1 MISTLKVSWIKVIYI
16 YSPLPLNFL
25 YKISL
30 LILYY
35 IIYFTNVTKE
45 TFGNFSIEVGYL
57 KVGLLPSKQVG
68 FIYFNESP
76 LKMMNNALYL
86 MLRWLL
92 GLRKLRFSEKIET
105 LQIGLIL
112 RVAWWENIFY
122 YGWKKQRFFLIFTME
137 LFSTALSYL
146 TAQSTLNFT
155 WTFLYF

>member
-1 MISTLKVSWIKVIYI
+1 MIYI

-76 LKMMNNALYL
+76 LKMMNNAFYL

-112 RVAWWENIFY
+112 RVA
-122 YGWKKQRFFLIFTME
+122 
-137 LFSTALSYL
+137 
-146 TAQSTLNFT
+146 
-155 WTFLYF
+155 